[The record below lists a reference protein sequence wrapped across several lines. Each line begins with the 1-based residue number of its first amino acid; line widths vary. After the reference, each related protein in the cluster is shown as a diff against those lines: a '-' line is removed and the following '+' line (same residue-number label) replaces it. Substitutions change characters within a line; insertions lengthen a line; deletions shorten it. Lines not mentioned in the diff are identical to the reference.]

1 MSIYSNNNG
10 INVSNNNN
18 NNNASSNSSNNNI
31 NVREGNLAMILEM
44 IEESAAAGAGRPE
57 NVYRKYNVVAK
68 NYNSSNA
75 KMASN
80 IRQAGVNAAKKLN
93 ASFTSNNISTK
104 SRKNKTRKNKRS

>member
-10 INVSNNNN
+10 INNNNK
-18 NNNASSNSSNNNI
+18 NNASSNINT

-93 ASFTSNNISTK
+93 ASFTLNNSSNNAS
-104 SRKNKTRKNKRS
+104 KNKTRKNKRR